1 MENNFIYD
9 KLVRDENDFHGLVA
23 YGLYKR
29 HKIDFIKK
37 IKDETG
43 KDYVPEE
50 DLKSFH
56 LSSNTPSQLEA
67 YMLQAERLLS
77 DTFISMMQDQVE
89 KEVDAIHRDIKN
101 DIKSVLPGWGK
112 TLIISVVS
120 SIIASAITALILMFV
135 SFKTHFDDKVEK
147 IDRTEQHIES
157 VEQHIEQL
165 ASSLGK
171 TGND

>member
-29 HKIDFIKK
+29 HKIDYIKK

-56 LSSNTPSQLEA
+56 LASNTPSQLDA

-77 DTFISMMQDQVE
+77 DTFIAMMQDQVE
-89 KEVDAIHRDIKN
+89 KEVDAIHRDIKS

-112 TLIISVVS
+112 TPIVSIVS
-120 SIIASAITALILMFV
+120 SIVASAITALILMFV
-135 SFKTHFDDKVEK
+135 SFKMNFDDKVEQIHK
-147 IDRTEQHIES
+147 S
-157 VEQHIEQL
+157 EQHIEQMV
-165 ASSLGK
+165 SSMDK
-171 TGND
+171 TGNE